1 MIASDDTVTLSKV
14 ISAWP
19 KGGSSKP
26 ITSRGLTTFTPGV
39 FIGISTM
46 VWLSCFLLPLPLAS
60 LSRPR
65 KRQISQE
72 GCMAPVIHHL
82 CPDTV
87 TVFPFLSI
95 GAQILVASLLA
106 TAGSVMAKQLL
117 ISPRSK
123 GSNHSIVCLVVPNR
137 ISTSMF
143 PVSGAEQLKISLAK
157 GHLPMI
163 SAMSMYSLF
172 DRPGPRSLHH
182 SHSSFR
188 ESPPSSSFFRACWTK
203 S

>member
-1 MIASDDTVTLSKV
+1 M
-14 ISAWP
+14 
-19 KGGSSKP
+19 
-26 ITSRGLTTFTPGV
+26 
-39 FIGISTM
+39 
-46 VWLSCFLLPLPLAS
+46 SCFLFPLPLES

-172 DRPGPRSLHH
+172 DRPGPRSLHRYFGVQGGAMH
-182 SHSSFR
+182 RRDPERIPSL
-188 ESPPSSSFFRACWTK
+188 SPEGQLLEHLHCL
-203 S
+203 